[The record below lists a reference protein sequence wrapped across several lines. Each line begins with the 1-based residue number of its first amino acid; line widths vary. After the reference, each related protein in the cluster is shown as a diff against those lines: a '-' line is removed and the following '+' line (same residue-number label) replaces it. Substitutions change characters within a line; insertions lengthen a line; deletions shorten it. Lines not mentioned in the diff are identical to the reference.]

1 MFFCSRGPQ
10 TIEDLQ
16 QKLVQ
21 LTSQPS
27 ELGIGGTPPSHPATP
42 HMPLSYDTYM
52 QTLQQKL
59 ASISMTGGTHVVSES
74 PLPTLLFYIVQFN
87 KGDNCGLFIVLLS
100 IKRVFLTHLSYGCT
114 AKHWDMQS
122 GVSGSA
128 PIFCLTW
135 LIHLLPIS
143 AYTYLLFF

>member
-1 MFFCSRGPQ
+1 MQGKIDMILVIVTGFYEIVHTTLIIVKTDCFRGPQ

-16 QKLVQ
+16 QKLAQ

-59 ASISMTGGTHVVSES
+59 ASISMTGGTHVVSLCQNLKRVKLE
-74 PLPTLLFYIVQFN
+74 LKIVQDFN
-87 KGDNCGLFIVLLS
+87 YKI
-100 IKRVFLTHLSYGCT
+100 
-114 AKHWDMQS
+114 
-122 GVSGSA
+122 
-128 PIFCLTW
+128 
-135 LIHLLPIS
+135 
-143 AYTYLLFF
+143 